1 MECVSDASRRRPMS
15 SQAQSGDFR
24 IPVSYRL
31 HPGESLPI
39 PQGSEP
45 APVTAEG
52 LVPIPPI
59 HPCRLS
65 LPEGCY
71 QLSITNTPVGSP
83 TRLRSTYRLGT
94 LRVVKSGSTYAISG
108 DTYRYS
114 W

>member
-1 MECVSDASRRRPMS
+1 MPRITPLSEQWVECASDDSRRRPMS
-15 SQAQSGDFR
+15 SQAGDFR
-24 IPVSYRL
+24 IPVSDRL

-45 APVTAEG
+45 APVAAEG

-71 QLSITNTPVGSP
+71 QLNITNTPVGSP
-83 TRLRSTYRLGT
+83 TRFRNTYRLGT
-94 LRVVKSGSTYAISG
+94 LRVVKNGT
-108 DTYRYS
+108 T
-114 W
+114 